1 MANED
6 RLLDLIGGVYET
18 AADIRRWPRVLKAL
32 AGELGAEN
40 GVLFLV
46 DRVTGAFNSWSS
58 SPIDR
63 KLMQALHE
71 DFGLADFTKKVSADA
86 PMRTILTRQS
96 FISDREFGKSALFRD
111 VLSHANVW
119 HVMGEVAMRAGNTV
133 AVIGFVRPRR
143 ARAFDDTNFATYRR
157 LSPHIER
164 AVRLHR
170 AIARLDMQRNEAAE
184 VLDRLPL
191 GVILV
196 DVGGRVITMNHSA
209 SELAKRA
216 DGLRVDGSGV
226 FRAEGA
232 KERARLADMIA
243 RAANSEPGPGAQKAR
258 AMKIPRPSQ
267 KPPLLILVAPL
278 IGKGPRQGR
287 RATAVLYVR
296 DPEALQM
303 TSAAVLA
310 EIYGLTASEAKV
322 VQSLIQG
329 KRLED
334 MAREFK
340 VSINTLRTH
349 LKSIFRKTDTKR
361 QSDLLSLVLSG
372 PATHT
377 TRESS

>member
-1 MANED
+1 MTNED

-18 AADIRRWPRVLKAL
+18 AADIRLWPRVLKAL
-32 AGELGAEN
+32 ADELGAES

-46 DRVTGAFNSWSS
+46 DRVRGAFNSWSS

-71 DFGLADFTKKVSADA
+71 DFGLADFIKKVSADT
-86 PMRTILTRQS
+86 PMRTVLTRQS
-96 FISDREFGKSALFRD
+96 FLSDREFGKSALFRD

-133 AVIGFVRPRR
+133 ALIGFIRPRR
-143 ARAFDDTNFATYRR
+143 GRAFDDANFATYRR

-170 AIARLDMQRNEAAE
+170 AVARLEVQRNEAAE

-196 DVGGRVITMNHSA
+196 DAGGRVITMNRSA

-216 DGLRVDGSGV
+216 DGLRVDGGGIC
-226 FRAEGA
+226 RAEGA
-232 KERARLADMIA
+232 QERARLADMIA

-267 KPPLLILVAPL
+267 KRPLSILVAPL
-278 IGKGPRQGR
+278 TGKGPRQGR
-287 RATAVLYVR
+287 RGAAVLYVR
-296 DPEALQM
+296 DPEVLQT

-310 EIYGLTASEAKV
+310 DVYGLTASEAKV
-322 VQSLIQG
+322 LQSLIQG

-334 MAREFK
+334 MARDFK

-361 QSDLLSLVLSG
+361 QSELLSLVLSG
-372 PATHT
+372 PATHAA
-377 TRESS
+377 RESP